1 MPCGGERQTQV
12 TDKNEFHINDNK
24 DNRLLAMLFEI
35 SLPKELSVLPLLSFC
50 FCFDHL
56 YDCF

>member
-12 TDKNEFHINDNK
+12 TDKYEFHING
-24 DNRLLAMLFEI
+24 NRLLAMLFEI

-56 YDCF
+56 YDYF